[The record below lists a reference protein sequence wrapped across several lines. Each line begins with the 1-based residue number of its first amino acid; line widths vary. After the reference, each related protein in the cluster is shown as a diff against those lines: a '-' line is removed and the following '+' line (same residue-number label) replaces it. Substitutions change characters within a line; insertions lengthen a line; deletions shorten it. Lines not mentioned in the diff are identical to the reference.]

1 MLYYTILTIL
11 YYTILYYTILYYNIL
26 YYTILYY
33 TMLYYTILYYTI
45 LYYHPRSEGSL
56 QSMHLDLLLL
66 VLHLLQEAIISEHLP
81 MTASAT

>member
-1 MLYYTILTIL
+1 
-11 YYTILYYTILYYNIL
+11 
-26 YYTILYY
+26 
-33 TMLYYTILYYTI
+33 MLYYTILYYTI